1 MKISSSGKALFAGV
15 SGTVLQ
21 WYDFAIFGYFAPII
35 AATYFPQDNH
45 LASLLSVFGVFAI
58 GYLLAPLGSI
68 VFGYIGDHYG
78 RKRAL
83 TLSILAMAIP
93 TALISI
99 VPGYASIGIAAP
111 LLITLL
117 RVIQGFVAS
126 AEFTGSAIF
135 LVEHARAQRKAFY
148 GCLTSS
154 AYSSGSILAGLAAS
168 FFTASFMPNWG
179 WRVGFAVALIAGCLI
194 FYLRKHVNESPE
206 YQRIKDCEKPK
217 LPFITAMKEAPL
229 AVVGVIG
236 IAWLVGV
243 MTFGTYV
250 FMATY
255 LHSYFHLSLSHAT
268 LIITLSL
275 AVDALLEPFIAMYAD
290 KIGYLKAIIVG
301 MVSIML
307 FSIPIFYALSSENI
321 ILITSGLVSMSIL
334 IAITYAPLN
343 AYMVSLFPQQYRYSG
358 FGVAFNIGISL
369 FGATTPLVMIWL
381 VNTTGNYI
389 APAWYYVLGAAI
401 GLGSLVLCEKSRYCT
416 DDSFEMVM
424 N

>member
-1 MKISSSGKALFAGV
+1 MKMSSAGKALFAGV

-35 AATYFPQDNH
+35 AVTYFPQDNH
-45 LASLLSVFGVFAI
+45 FASLLSAFGVFAI

-83 TLSILAMAIP
+83 TLSILTMAIP
-93 TALISI
+93 TSLISI

-117 RVIQGFVAS
+117 RIIQGFVAS

-135 LVEHARAQRKAFY
+135 LVEHARPERKAFY

-154 AYSSGSILAGLAAS
+154 AYSLGSILAGLAAS

-179 WRVGFAVALIAGCLI
+179 WRVGFAVVLIAGCLI
-194 FYLRKHVNESPE
+194 FYLRMHVNESPE

-217 LPFITAMKEAPL
+217 SPFITAMKEAPL

-250 FMATY
+250 FTATY
-255 LHSYFHLSLSHAT
+255 LHSYFQLSLSHAT
-268 LIITLSL
+268 LIITFSL

-290 KIGYLKAIIVG
+290 KIGYLKIIVIG

-321 ILITSGLVSMSIL
+321 TLITSGLVSMSIL

-401 GLGSLVLCEKSRYCT
+401 GLGSLVLCEKSRYCA
-416 DDSFEMVM
+416 DESFEMVM

>member
-1 MKISSSGKALFAGV
+1 MSSSSKALFAGV

-35 AATYFPQDNH
+35 ATTYFPRENQI
-45 LASLLSVFGVFAI
+45 ASLLSAFGVFAI

-68 VFGYIGDHYG
+68 VFGYIGDRYG

-135 LVEHARAQRKAFY
+135 LVEHARPERKAFY

-154 AYSSGSILAGLAAS
+154 AYSLGSILAGLAAS
-168 FFTASFMPNWG
+168 FFTASFMPDWG
-179 WRVGFAVALIAGCLI
+179 WRIGFAVALIAGCLI
-194 FYLRKHVNESPE
+194 FYLRQHVSESPE
-206 YQRIKDCEKPK
+206 YQYIKDNEKPK
-217 LPFITAMKEAPL
+217 SPFMTAIKEAPL
-229 AVVGVIG
+229 AIAGVIG
-236 IAWLVGV
+236 IAWLVGI

-250 FMATY
+250 FTATY
-255 LHSYFHLSLSHAT
+255 LHSYFHLSFSTAT

-275 AVDALLEPFIAMYAD
+275 AVDALLEPFI
-290 KIGYLKAIIVG
+290 
-301 MVSIML
+301 
-307 FSIPIFYALSSENI
+307 LSEMWCE
-321 ILITSGLVSMSIL
+321 SGC
-334 IAITYAPLN
+334 
-343 AYMVSLFPQQYRYSG
+343 R
-358 FGVAFNIGISL
+358 
-369 FGATTPLVMIWL
+369 GAV
-381 VNTTGNYI
+381 VY
-389 APAWYYVLGAAI
+389 
-401 GLGSLVLCEKSRYCT
+401 
-416 DDSFEMVM
+416 
-424 N
+424 